1 MLEHHGSVSPLES
14 YKHTETYKG
23 LQKSTR
29 ELREGETSF
38 FFLLQSFSI
47 RQSSMR
53 HIISNEGYTKGCKA
67 QPSLTMQPF

>member
-1 MLEHHGSVSPLES
+1 MKESTKYVGTPWQCIPLES

-38 FFLLQSFSI
+38 FFSFA
-47 RQSSMR
+47 
-53 HIISNEGYTKGCKA
+53 II
-67 QPSLTMQPF
+67 